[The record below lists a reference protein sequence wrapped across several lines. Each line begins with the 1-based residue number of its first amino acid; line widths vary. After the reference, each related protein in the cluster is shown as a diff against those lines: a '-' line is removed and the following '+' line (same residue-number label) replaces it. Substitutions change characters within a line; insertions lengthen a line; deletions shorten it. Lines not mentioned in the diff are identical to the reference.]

1 MRLSGSDLYARVSK
15 ATSRVQDDGGLFRR
29 FKDKHQLNDL
39 EFWLVIRFRYFP
51 GSVTPN
57 DFLTFGPYTSVSKY
71 RDALSSLVQ
80 KTLAARASEERYRL
94 AESARK
100 GIGDTY
106 AEYFARVARIG
117 DLNEDEAESLFEL
130 SDRVYAAAQQQSEV
144 PVPNLSAAHSTL
156 PDSSSIW
163 VQLERRL
170 AGLSLYRA
178 DAHIAA
184 WREVGYT
191 GPRVELST
199 ALFSAPDGLSE
210 DQLRAAAPRLDDHDF
225 LSALSALHSGGE
237 ATLREE
243 RYKLTQAGRAVR
255 QAIEEATDR
264 NYERP
269 FAVLEDEQIDRMIES
284 LDKVAEP
291 Q

>member
-29 FKDKHQLNDL
+29 FKDKHQLDDL
-39 EFWLVIRFRYFP
+39 EFWLVTRFRYFP
-51 GSVTPN
+51 GSATPN
-57 DFLTFGPYTSVSKY
+57 DFLTFGPYTSVSRY
-71 RDALSSLVQ
+71 RDALSSLVR
-80 KTLAARASEERYRL
+80 KKLAAHAAEGRYRL
-94 AESARK
+94 AESTRK
-100 GIGDTY
+100 AIGDTY
-106 AEYFARVARIG
+106 TEYFARVARIN
-117 DLNEDEAESLFEL
+117 DLDGGQAESLFEL
-130 SDRVYAAAQQQSEV
+130 TDRVYATAQRQGEV

-156 PDSSSIW
+156 PDSGSIW

-199 ALFSAPDGLSE
+199 ALFGAPDGLSE
-210 DQLRAAAPRLDDHDF
+210 GELRAAAPKLDDHDF

-243 RYKLTQAGRAVR
+243 RYKLTQVGRAVR
-255 QAIEEATDR
+255 QAIEDATDR

-269 FAVLEDEQIDRMIES
+269 FAVLEDDQLDRLIEL
-284 LDKVAEP
+284 LDKLAEP
-291 Q
+291 K